1 MIIGLVGYIGA
12 GKGTVRDI
20 LVRNHGYHGFA

>member
-1 MIIGLVGYIGA
+1 MGIIAQKLNVLTVLA

-20 LVRNHGYHGFA
+20 EGKLN